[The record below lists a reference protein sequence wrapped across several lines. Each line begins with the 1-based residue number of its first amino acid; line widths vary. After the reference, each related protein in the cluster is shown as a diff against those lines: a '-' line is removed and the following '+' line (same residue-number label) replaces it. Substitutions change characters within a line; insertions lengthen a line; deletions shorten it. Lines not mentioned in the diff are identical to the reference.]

1 MSCSLFSLLL
11 CTTLFVR
18 TLVNAGTATLSL
30 GPASDYQVTATA
42 SDVSPSKS
50 EILVIAPTPSS
61 GIDVYITQERLES
74 VRRVIEVNCTVLNS
88 PECLSSLSEA
98 FDDADDRALEKRFIV
113 TVAAFTVAEAASI
126 LLATARVL
134 VKVLPVMFGYLVH
147 TDSRIGPHLRLPP
160 GDLHQIAN
168 WTSYPD
174 VINIA
179 TATNDANPATIT
191 IPPQLQT

>member
-1 MSCSLFSLLL
+1 
-11 CTTLFVR
+11 
-18 TLVNAGTATLSL
+18 
-30 GPASDYQVTATA
+30 
-42 SDVSPSKS
+42 
-50 EILVIAPTPSS
+50 
-61 GIDVYITQERLES
+61 
-74 VRRVIEVNCTVLNS
+74 LNS